1 MIDPDGPGARSV
13 EVSVLVA
20 EDHLAAID
28 AVASSLEDAGMRVS
42 QVLGSV
48 GVITGTADDPARLGV
63 LESLAGVRS
72 VEVGREIRLPPPD
85 SPIQ

>member
-1 MIDPDGPGARSV
+1 MIDRDEPGARSV

-20 EDHLAAID
+20 EDHLASMD
-28 AVASSLEDAGMRVS
+28 AVAASLQDAGVRVS

-48 GVITGTADDPARLGV
+48 GVITGTADDPAKV
-63 LESLAGVRS
+63 AALETLAGVRS
-72 VEVGREIRLPPPD
+72 VELGREIRLPPPD